1 MPKTTPSD
9 GHPLSPGATLSA
21 GAQEEWSLH
30 VEAILRG
37 VAHALN
43 NRAATLSALIQLA
56 DDSEPA
62 PTLRAILATELERVT
77 GLAAAIRS
85 IGAPRAGEEAFAVAD
100 AASEALQVLA
110 LHADHRDATTVI
122 DTRDAAP
129 VRVRRW
135 MFVRALIVLAANAG
149 RASSNVRIEITSS
162 SNDLDVRLASEAPA
176 VSSFLQEV
184 VRAMGG
190 ETRSDGLGFRLP
202 TLASIRQR
210 EGS

>member
-1 MPKTTPSD
+1 MPKNPTD
-9 GHPLSPGATLSA
+9 GTSPGAPLSA

-56 DDSEPA
+56 DDAEPA
-62 PTLRAILATELERVT
+62 PTLRAILATELDRVT

-85 IGAPRAGEEAFAVAD
+85 IGTPRAGEEAFAAAD
-100 AASEALQVLA
+100 AVSEALQVLA
-110 LHADHRDATTVI
+110 LHADQRDATTAI
-122 DTRDAAP
+122 DARDAAP

-135 MFVRALIVLAANAG
+135 MFVRALVVLAANAG
-149 RASSNVRIEITSS
+149 RGSANVRIEIRSS
-162 SNDLDVRLASEAPA
+162 GDELAVRVASESPAP
-176 VSSFLQEV
+176 SLY
-184 VRAMGG
+184 VREIVQAMGG
-190 ETRSDGLGFRLP
+190 EMLSDGLGFRLP
-202 TLASIRQR
+202 TLAALRQR

>member
-1 MPKTTPSD
+1 MQKNTPSD
-9 GHPLSPGATLSA
+9 GSPELLSPALSP
-21 GAQEEWSLH
+21 GAQEEWTLH
-30 VEAILRG
+30 VEAVLRG

-56 DDSEPA
+56 DDAEPA

-85 IGAPRAGEEAFAVAD
+85 IGTPRAGEEAFAPAD
-100 AASEALQVLA
+100 AVSEALQVLA
-110 LHADHRDATTVI
+110 LHSDQRDATTVI
-122 DTRDAAP
+122 DARDAAP

-135 MFVRALIVLAANAG
+135 MFVRALIVLAVNAG
-149 RASSNVRIEITSS
+149 RAGTNVRMEIRSS
-162 SNDLDVRLASEAPA
+162 GNDLVVRVASESPAPSPY
-176 VSSFLQEV
+176 VQEI

-190 ETRSDGLGFRLP
+190 EMLGDGLGFCLP
-202 TLASIRQR
+202 TLAAIRQR

>member
-1 MPKTTPSD
+1 MTRNTPID
-9 GHPLSPGATLSA
+9 GSPQSNGPALSA
-21 GAQEEWSLH
+21 GALEEWSLH

-77 GLAAAIRS
+77 ELAAAIRS
-85 IGAPRAGEEAFAVAD
+85 VGTPRAGEEAFAPTD
-100 AASEALQVLA
+100 AVSEALQVLA
-110 LHADHRDATTVI
+110 LHADQRDATTVI
-122 DTRDAAP
+122 DARDAGP

-149 RASSNVRIEITSS
+149 RANANVRIEIRSS
-162 SNDLDVRLASEAPA
+162 GNDLVVRMANESPAPSLY
-176 VSSFLQEV
+176 VQEI

-190 ETRSDGLGFRLP
+190 EMSGDGMGFRLP
-202 TLASIRQR
+202 TLAALRQR

>member
-1 MPKTTPSD
+1 MKTNTPAD
-9 GHPLSPGATLSA
+9 GSPQHGPALSA
-21 GAQEEWSLH
+21 AAQEEWSLH

-37 VAHALN
+37 IAHALN

-56 DDSEPA
+56 DDAEPA

-85 IGAPRAGEEAFAVAD
+85 IGTPRSGEEAFAAAD
-100 AASEALQVLA
+100 AVSEALQVLA
-110 LHADHRDATTVI
+110 LHADQRDASTVI
-122 DTRDAAP
+122 DARDAAP

-135 MFVRALIVLAANAG
+135 MFVRALIVLAATAG
-149 RASSNVRIEITSS
+149 RATANVRI
-162 SNDLDVRLASEAPA
+162 DVRSSGEELVVRVANESPAPSLY
-176 VSSFLQEV
+176 VQEI

-190 ETRSDGLGFRLP
+190 EMLGDGQGFRLP
-202 TLASIRQR
+202 TLAAIRQR

>member
-1 MPKTTPSD
+1 MPKNTPPD
-9 GHPLSPGATLSA
+9 GRPQSHGPALSA
-21 GAQEEWSLH
+21 GAQEEWGLH

-37 VAHALN
+37 VAHTLN

-77 GLAAAIRS
+77 GLASAIRS
-85 IGAPRAGEEAFAVAD
+85 VGTPRSGEEAFAAAD
-100 AASEALQVLA
+100 AVSEALQVLA
-110 LHADHRDATTVI
+110 LHADQRDATTAI
-122 DTRDAAP
+122 DARDAAP
-129 VRVRRW
+129 VRARRW

-149 RASSNVRIEITSS
+149 RTSANVRIEIRSS
-162 SNDLDVRLASEAPA
+162 GDDLSVRVASESPAPSLY
-176 VSSFLQEV
+176 VQEI

-190 ETRSDGLGFRLP
+190 EMLSDGQGFRLP
-202 TLASIRQR
+202 TLAAIRQR

>member
-1 MPKTTPSD
+1 MTKNTSADGSPQSNGPS
-9 GHPLSPGATLSA
+9 LSA
-21 GAQEEWSLH
+21 GALEEWSLH

-62 PTLRAILATELERVT
+62 PTLRAILATELERVM

-85 IGAPRAGEEAFAVAD
+85 VGTPRTGEEAFAPSDAVA
-100 AASEALQVLA
+100 EALQVLA
-110 LHADHRDATTVI
+110 LHADQRDATTVI
-122 DTRDAAP
+122 DARDAAP

-135 MFVRALIVLAANAG
+135 MFVRALIALAANAG
-149 RASSNVRIEITSS
+149 RASANVRIEIRPSGD
-162 SNDLDVRLASEAPA
+162 DLVVRMESESPAPSLY
-176 VSSFLQEV
+176 VQEI

-190 ETRSDGLGFRLP
+190 DMTSDGKGFRLP
-202 TLASIRQR
+202 TLAALRQR